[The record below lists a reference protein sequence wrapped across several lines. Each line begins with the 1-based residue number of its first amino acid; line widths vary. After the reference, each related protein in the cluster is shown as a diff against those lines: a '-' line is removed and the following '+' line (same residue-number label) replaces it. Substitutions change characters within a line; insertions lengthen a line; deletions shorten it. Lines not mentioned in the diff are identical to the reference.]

1 LAPDEEWFKIGS
13 TTKREAPMPQTDVLH
28 FAVDDVVKD
37 IAGKIDGGV
46 WENGDRLP
54 PERILASQYG
64 LARNT
69 VRRALKV
76 LEDDGRLAR
85 RTGRGTFVQSAHAQA
100 VGDLARRMQD
110 ASPEDVMEVRLIIEP
125 EAAAL
130 ATSRAT
136 AAELREIELILRSS
150 LSAKGV
156 AEFEIWDAK
165 LHLAIFRAAR
175 NVLLLD
181 YCKAI
186 NAARNHPRWYKMKQR
201 TATPQ
206 RRAIYHRQHTDLVNA
221 LSERDAEAA
230 RAAAHLHLVT
240 VRDNLLG
247 LQR

>member
-1 LAPDEEWFKIGS
+1 
-13 TTKREAPMPQTDVLH
+13 MPQANVLR

-46 WENGDRLP
+46 WANGDRLP
-54 PERILASQYG
+54 PERVLAAQYG

-69 VRRALKV
+69 VRRALQT
-76 LEDDGRLAR
+76 LQNDGRLTR
-85 RTGRGTFVQSAHAQA
+85 QTGRGTFVRTGHAPA
-100 VGDLARRMQD
+100 AGDLTRRMQD

-136 AAELREIELILRSS
+136 TAELRDIELILRSS
-150 LSAKGV
+150 LAAKGV
-156 AEFEIWDAK
+156 AEFEIWDSK

-175 NVLLLD
+175 NVLLFD

-201 TATPQ
+201 SVTPQ
-206 RRAIYHRQHTDLVNA
+206 LRAVYHRQHVDLVNA

-230 RAAAHLHLVT
+230 RAAAHLHVVT
-240 VRDNLLG
+240 VRDTLLC

>member
-1 LAPDEEWFKIGS
+1 M
-13 TTKREAPMPQTDVLH
+13 READALR
-28 FAVDDVVKD
+28 FAVEDVVKD
-37 IAGKIDGGV
+37 IAAKIDAGV
-46 WENGDRLP
+46 WADGDRLP
-54 PERILASQYG
+54 PERILAKQYG

-69 VRRALKV
+69 VRRALKS
-76 LEDDGRLAR
+76 LEDGGKLERQ
-85 RTGRGTFVQSAHAQA
+85 TGRGTFVHSGHIPAS
-100 VGDLARRMQD
+100 GDLARRMQD

-136 AAELREIELILRSS
+136 TAELREIELILRSS
-150 LSAKGV
+150 LSAKGL
-156 AEFEIWDAK
+156 AEFEVWDAR

-175 NVLLLD
+175 NALLLD

-201 TATPQ
+201 SVTPQ
-206 RRAIYHRQHTDLVNA
+206 TRAVYHRQHADLVTA

-230 RAAAHLHLVT
+230 REAAHMHLLT

-247 LQR
+247 TQR